1 MDIQETVTD
10 DGGGHGNLNGGAK
23 LLNGNMAIYLRIAS
37 LAFQGLIVAGVFWVG
52 ATFERKSDFEA
63 YKAEQEKARAD
74 EYKVIAQTSET
85 MARLDERL
93 KAFMEHE
100 RNK

>member
-1 MDIQETVTD
+1 MDLQETD
-10 DGGGHGNLNGGAK
+10 SSDGWGHGDLNGAK
-23 LLNGNMAIYLRIAS
+23 FFNGNTAIYLRIAS

-63 YKAEQEKARAD
+63 YKAEQEKTRAE
-74 EYKVIAQTSET
+74 EYRAIAATSET

-93 KAFMEHE
+93 KAFMERE
-100 RNK
+100 KK

>member
-1 MDIQETVTD
+1 MNES
-10 DGGGHGNLNGGAK
+10 GKSLF
-23 LLNGNMAIYLRIAS
+23 NGNAAIYLRIAS

-63 YKAEQEKARAD
+63 YKAEQEKARAE

-100 RNK
+100 KK

>member
-1 MDIQETVTD
+1 MEP
-10 DGGGHGNLNGGAK
+10 NGK
-23 LLNGNMAIYLRIAS
+23 LFNGNTPIYLRIAS

-52 ATFERKSDFEA
+52 ATFERKSDFET
-63 YKAEQEKARAD
+63 YKAEQEKVRAE

-93 KAFMEHE
+93 KAFID
-100 RNK
+100 RAKK